1 MPRRNPGVVD
11 IVRDFLAAHQAIR
24 SLFARYRRD
33 ALRFEEVQALFSD
46 EEASVLFRLKERCHA
61 LFRPGQG
68 STRVAMRRE
77 VLFDLAVGSLFHEA
91 MKFRENFYQREVY
104 GPRVRALR
112 DAAKGEADELF
123 EEFEKILAHVS
134 ERLEEGLH
142 ETETLLAQTRAQ
154 LSVLL
159 AEHHEDGYVTRC
171 LIEKPELVEEVFTEG
186 LDALLAG
193 MHGDAAAGY
202 ERAGHSYV
210 ASAYFEDAERCFAEA
225 EARGGN
231 SSALEPHLA
240 YARGMKA
247 YLAGDYGTSVAELE
261 RWAVGATPRDT
272 DLAALAH
279 TAVSTIDRLAVGE
292 DRDRVVAAASAL
304 LERITVLRGGAQH
317 AATR

>member
-1 MPRRNPGVVD
+1 MVD
-11 IVRDFLAAHQAIR
+11 VVRDFLAAHQAIC

-33 ALRFEEVQALFSD
+33 ELRFEEVQALFSD

-61 LFRPGQG
+61 LFRPGHG

-112 DAAKGEADELF
+112 DAAQGEPDELF

-134 ERLEEGLH
+134 DQLEEGLH
-142 ETETLLAQTRAQ
+142 EAETLLEQTRAQ

-159 AEHHEDGYVTRC
+159 AEHREDGHVTRC
-171 LIEKPELVEEVFTEG
+171 LLEKPELVEEVFAEG
-186 LDALLAG
+186 LDVLLAE
-193 MHGDAAAGY
+193 MHGSAAAGY
-202 ERAGHSYV
+202 ELAGHSYV
-210 ASAYFEDAERCFAEA
+210 ASGYFEDAERCFAEA
-225 EARGGN
+225 VARGGD
-231 SSALEPHLA
+231 SGALEPHLA

-247 YLAGDYGTSVAELE
+247 YLVGDYGSSVAELE
-261 RWAVGATPRDT
+261 RWAGGATPRDA

-279 TAVSTIDRLAVGE
+279 TAVSKIDRLAVGE

-304 LERITVLRGGAQH
+304 LERIAVLRGGPQRA
-317 AATR
+317 AAT